1 MSLEL
6 IAQNKTGLGRASDE
20 VEQVLS
26 ELDMLHAIIDE
37 WDKLESV
44 RAMLD
49 EPLNLSSTFALIAE
63 RFEAVDSLARRVLRP
78 E

>member
-26 ELDMLHAIIDE
+26 ELDALHSIIDE
-37 WDKLESV
+37 WSQLESV

-63 RFEAVDSLARRVLRP
+63 RFEEVDSLARRVLRP

>member
-6 IAQNKTGLGRASDE
+6 IAQGKTGLGRSSDE

-26 ELDMLHAIIDE
+26 ELDVLHAILDE
-37 WDKLESV
+37 WSQLESV
-44 RAMLD
+44 RAMLN

-63 RFEAVDSLARRVLRP
+63 RFEEVDSLARRVLRP